1 MASRAGFPVGSG
13 SPMNPGVNP
22 VNPGHAGGMRMAVMQ
37 PSSGY
42 RGMPNSAPPY
52 HQVKKITLVLSHCL
66 STKHL
71 YVFHVCSNTLTIAQD
86 LLASWYVSAS

>member
-52 HQVKKITLVLSHCL
+52 HQVKKNHISSQSLFVYQAPLR
-66 STKHL
+66 
-71 YVFHVCSNTLTIAQD
+71 
-86 LLASWYVSAS
+86 VSRV